1 MRGEE
6 MEDILKEI
14 NRLKD
19 LNREMH
25 LKSMLSGDVH
35 GIQYSQGFED
45 ALTNIEWVCYALD
58 REYAED

>member
-1 MRGEE
+1 

-25 LKSMLSGDVH
+25 LKAMLSGDNS
-35 GIQYSQGFED
+35 GIRYSQGFED
-45 ALTNIEWVCYALD
+45 ALINLEWTCFALD